1 MSALRASRV
10 MNKMKVLIQPRLRV
24 RLGDI
29 IAIGPGKADVLAAIA
44 QTGSLSQAAR
54 DLGMSYRRLWLLVD
68 TMNQCFL
75 SPLVETQTGGAQGG
89 GTALTPMGRQ
99 VLQHYR
105 AMEQQAQRAIAPDA
119 LALQALLKPNP
130 LMTHPPQQ

>member
-1 MSALRASRV
+1 MSSV
-10 MNKMKVLIQPRLRV
+10 IQPRLRL
-24 RLGDI
+24 RLGST
-29 IAIGPGKADVLAAIA
+29 IALGPGKADILAAIA

-75 SPLVETQTGGAQGG
+75 LPLVETQTGGAQGG
-89 GTALTPMGRQ
+89 GTALTQMGVQ

-105 AMEQQAQRAIAPDA
+105 AMEQQAQQAIAQEA
-119 LALQALLKPNP
+119 LALHALLKPTNTPDQNKAATINP
-130 LMTHPPQQ
+130 HHPL